1 MEVGVSLSFF
11 EGCDLDDLRR
21 QTFKSFLDFFV
32 GQRFDPLFFGDFD
45 LLIGVDFRLVRISKL
60 QISLKECYE
69 TEYWLE
75 LMQRAG
81 LTEAS
86 GCHSP
91 DAAYMRYNS
100 AHAHFI
106 RQHSEKE

>member
-1 MEVGVSLSFF
+1 MSLSFF

-45 LLIGVDFRLVRISKL
+45 LLIGVDIRLVRISKL

-81 LTEAS
+81 LTEANATARMLHTC
-86 GCHSP
+86 GT
-91 DAAYMRYNS
+91 
-100 AHAHFI
+100 I
-106 RQHSEKE
+106 RRMLISSVNTAKKNETQT